1 MSNFRENETTAEKF
15 CKAVEKARALGLEFD
30 EAAETISSLQKM
42 IAKHNGKKVMQEAGA
57 IKESATN
64 EPTAENVS
72 ADTSSDITA
81 EASEVSETPKQELNE
96 ANEAEPVTEPKAKEA
111 ETVETTPKE
120 TNIYDEE
127 NKQAARIAKTIA
139 EEKALTEMG
148 ETLRKI
154 DENKRIHAYLV
165 APYAQYTYTYN
176 HKDNDGEVEQKIKT
190 GEKLYPLENILDK
203 TVFENLKKALVPL
216 GGRLELLF
224 MARVKGNRIVEEA
237 KKVDAKAKLQAV
249 YTLLENR
256 AENIKYNANQYDLET
271 MYILSFRKGN
281 LKSDR
286 QLSATS
292 AAKLLENIIYCLWSK
307 LVEKGYT
314 LGMATQEPPA
324 RPVEAKNTSA

>member
-1 MSNFRENETTAEKF
+1 MNTTRENETTAEKF

-30 EAAETISSLQKM
+30 ETAETISSLQKM
-42 IAKHNGKKVMQEAGA
+42 IAKHNGKKVMQETGA
-57 IKESATN
+57 VEEPAES
-64 EPTAENVS
+64 VS

-81 EASEVSETPKQELNE
+81 EASETPKQELDE
-96 ANEAEPVTEPKAKEA
+96 ANEPEPVTETKAKEA

-127 NKQAARIAKTIA
+127 NKQAARIAKATA
-139 EEKALTEMG
+139 EEKALTEMT

-165 APYAQYTYTYN
+165 APYAQYTYTFDF
-176 HKDNDGEVEQKIKT
+176 KDNDGYITKKT
-190 GEKLYPLENILDK
+190 QACEKLYPLENILDK
-203 TVFENLKKALVPL
+203 TVFDDMKKALTAL

-224 MARVKGNRIVEEA
+224 MSRVKGNRIVEEA

-249 YTLLENR
+249 FSLLENR
-256 AENIKYNANQYDLET
+256 TENIKYNANQYDLET
-271 MYILSFRKGN
+271 MYILSFRRGN
-281 LKSDR
+281 LKSGR

-292 AAKLLENIIYCLWSK
+292 TAK